1 MNNINVGKCRGCQR
15 KDLHKMCPAHGTLY
29 YMSGEPFTKEVESI
43 YDRFS
48 LFINVKLMRKTYF
61 FSQEAHKGQKRR
73 NGKDYFLGHVLPVAM
88 IASEYC
94 IDSGAFLEDYITIT
108 TSALLHDVVE
118 DTSITLQDIE
128 NYFGNNIACTVDA
141 LTRRKEEN
149 YYQFINRIRPEK
161 YAPFVKLCDLLH
173 NTNDVSLK
181 DSNSNKHALYL
192 FSIEKLSRDLSI
204 NILNLQNILNNISAD
219 ALILDGIFQFIKNS
233 NENLAY

>member
-43 YDRFS
+43 YHRFS

-73 NGKDYFLGHVLPVAM
+73 DGKDYFLGHVLPVAM
-88 IASEYC
+88 IASEFC
-94 IDSGAFLEDYITIT
+94 IDNAASLEDYVTIVA
-108 TSALLHDVVE
+108 SALLHDVVE

-161 YAPFVKLCDLLH
+161 YAPFVKLFDLLH
-173 NTNDVSLK
+173 NTNDVSSK

-204 NILNLQNILNNISAD
+204 NILDLEKTLSDNYSKD
-219 ALILDGIFQFIKNS
+219 VLILDSILEFTEKQ
-233 NENLAY
+233 